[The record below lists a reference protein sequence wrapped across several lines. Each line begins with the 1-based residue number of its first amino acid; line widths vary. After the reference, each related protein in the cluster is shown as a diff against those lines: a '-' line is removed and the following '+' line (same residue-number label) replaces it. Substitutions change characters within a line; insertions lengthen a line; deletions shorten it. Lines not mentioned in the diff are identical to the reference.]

1 MMNDNQPISQS
12 ANQPISQ
19 SANQPISQSANQPIS
34 QSANQPT
41 FYDSYDWSF
50 LYRRLE
56 MLKQVGKRGKRSR
69 KVKFDTR
76 YIIK

>member
-1 MMNDNQPISQS
+1 MMND
-12 ANQPISQ
+12 
-19 SANQPISQSANQPIS
+19 NQPIS

>member
-1 MMNDNQPISQS
+1 MMND
-12 ANQPISQ
+12 
-19 SANQPISQSANQPIS
+19 NQPIS

-76 YIIK
+76 CISSNELIADKKFPHKFVVNFIASD